1 MIENIFGQIS
11 LIAFFG
17 ALSFGVWCVIEEF
30 KTMKGH

>member
-17 ALSFGVWCVIEEF
+17 ALSFGFYCVIEEI
-30 KTMKGH
+30 KSMRL